1 VSDAPRKR
9 GRPTGSR
16 KVHPDRDRLIHFAV
30 EWAILKTGLGIG
42 RGVRDPVKPDAC
54 IIAAW
59 LLSGGLYQ
67 SEYLDG
73 DPNRAWLIEAAQI
86 DAGAFQMQLAGTEDK
101 GALLAQLRRVD
112 HLTARRAYRSVQ
124 AATAWRRSMREDTE
138 RAERTRDVLAGKPVH
153 GSPFMKDDTP

>member
-1 VSDAPRKR
+1 MSAAPRKR
-9 GRPTGSR
+9 GRPAGSR

-42 RGVRDPVKPDAC
+42 RGVRDPANPDAC

-73 DPNRAWLIEAAQI
+73 DPNRSWLIEAARI
-86 DAGAFQMQLAGTEDK
+86 DANAFQQQLDGIQDN
-101 GALLAQLRRVD
+101 GALLVQLRRVD

-124 AATAWRRSMREDTE
+124 ALMRWRPSINEDVK
-138 RAERTRDVLAGKPVH
+138 RAERTRATLN
-153 GSPFMKDDTP
+153 GSLIPDGPFVMDDDS